1 MINKKVLEEKFK
13 ENLLEF
19 FSELVVQFP
28 KEADLILMRM
38 IFKEMSADLLVNRFI
53 KDILHLKDK
62 VIQRDSTFFLEN
74 RLLYVDAKLDES
86 KTNHFKQLW
95 QSNID
100 DEDRDTIWEWFDV
113 LITISEEYNRI
124 E

>member
-1 MINKKVLEEKFK
+1 MINKKILEEKFK

-74 RLLYVDAKLDES
+74 RLLYVDANLDES

>member
-1 MINKKVLEEKFK
+1 MVNKDVLQEKFK

-19 FSELVVQFP
+19 FSELVIQFP
-28 KEADLILMRM
+28 KEADFILLR
-38 IFKEMSADLLVNRFI
+38 IILKEMSADVLINHFI

-74 RLLYVDAKLDES
+74 QLLYLDANIDEN
-86 KTNHFKQLW
+86 KTNHFKELW
-95 QSNID
+95 QKDID

-113 LITISEEYNRI
+113 LINISEQYTRL
-124 E
+124 

>member
-1 MINKKVLEEKFK
+1 MINKTVLQQKFK

-19 FSELVVQFP
+19 FSELVIQFP
-28 KEADLILMRM
+28 HEADLIVLRM
-38 IFKEMSADLLVNRFI
+38 IMKEMTAELLIDRFI
-53 KDILHLKDK
+53 NDILHLKDK

-86 KTNHFKQLW
+86 KTNHFKELW
-95 QSNID
+95 QKNID
-100 DEDRDTIWEWFDV
+100 DEDRETIWQWFDV
-113 LITISEEYNRI
+113 LINISEEYNRL

>member
-1 MINKKVLEEKFK
+1 MVNKDVLQEKFK

-19 FSELVVQFP
+19 FSELVIQFP
-28 KEADLILMRM
+28 KEADFILLR
-38 IFKEMSADLLVNRFI
+38 IILKEMSADVLINHFI

-74 RLLYVDAKLDES
+74 QLLYLDANIDEK
-86 KTNHFKQLW
+86 KTNHFKELW
-95 QSNID
+95 QKDID

-113 LITISEEYNRI
+113 LINISEQYTRL
-124 E
+124 

>member
-1 MINKKVLEEKFK
+1 MVNKDVLQEKFK

-19 FSELVVQFP
+19 FSELVIQFP
-28 KEADLILMRM
+28 KEADFILLR
-38 IFKEMSADLLVNRFI
+38 IILKEMSSDILINHFI

-74 RLLYVDAKLDES
+74 RLLYLDANIDEN
-86 KTNHFKQLW
+86 KTNHFKELW
-95 QSNID
+95 QKDID

-113 LITISEEYNRI
+113 LINISEQYTRL
-124 E
+124 

>member
-1 MINKKVLEEKFK
+1 MINKKILEEKFK

-74 RLLYVDAKLDES
+74 RLLYVDVDES

>member
-1 MINKKVLEEKFK
+1 MVNKDVLQEKFK

-19 FSELVVQFP
+19 FSELVIQFP
-28 KEADLILMRM
+28 KEADFILLR
-38 IFKEMSADLLVNRFI
+38 IILKEMSADVLINHFI

-74 RLLYVDAKLDES
+74 RLLYLDANIDEN
-86 KTNHFKQLW
+86 KTNHFKELW
-95 QSNID
+95 QKDID

-113 LITISEEYNRI
+113 LINISEQYTRL
-124 E
+124 